1 MKKLLRLHFMSYTDE
16 EMYAFIIQR
25 SLEWVN
31 WPLYISLSVVPVL
44 LIYIPWW
51 KLLIGV
57 IVLNWIWRFVR
68 CRYQSIG
75 LAMLGALL
83 IPLRWPISI
92 IMAIYFFI
100 TKSYFL
106 SFLSVFWPILV
117 YYLLGLIFIPSSA
130 SDLVLIQ
137 KKFYEKI
144 YTLLFGPG
152 RNYLTLF
159 GIDWFYDQINPSDLL
174 LMQLKFLKCMREG
187 SRPLK
192 EYLEDGL
199 KEGEDLSEGLKKII
213 FDESKQEDKN

>member
-1 MKKLLRLHFMSYTDE
+1 MSYTRE
-16 EMYAFIIQR
+16 EIYVFVIQR
-25 SLEWVN
+25 SLEWAN
-31 WPLYISLSVVPVL
+31 WPLYISLSVFPVL

-51 KLLIGV
+51 QLLMGV
-57 IVLNWIWRFVR
+57 FVLNWIWRLVR

-75 LAMLGALL
+75 LAMLGAFS

-117 YYLLGLIFIPSSA
+117 FFLLGFVFVPSSS
-130 SDLVLIQ
+130 SDLMLIQ

-144 YTLLFGPG
+144 YTLLFG
-152 RNYLTLF
+152 RNYQKLF
-159 GIDWFYDQINPSDLL
+159 GGDLLFDKINPSDFMLI
-174 LMQLKFLKCMREG
+174 QQKFLEQMREG
-187 SRPLK
+187 NKPVKEYLK
-192 EYLEDGL
+192 EYLKDGL
-199 KEGEDLSEGLKKII
+199 KDGENLSEGLKKII